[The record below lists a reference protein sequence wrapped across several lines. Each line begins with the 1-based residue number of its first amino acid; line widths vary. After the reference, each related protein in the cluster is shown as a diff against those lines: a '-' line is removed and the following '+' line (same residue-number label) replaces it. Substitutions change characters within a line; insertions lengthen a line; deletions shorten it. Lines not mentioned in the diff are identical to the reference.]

1 MPIMP
6 TIGLDT
12 TTQQHRSMVPGVDFI
27 DPNLLPVASPTV
39 QGIVG
44 LATPAE
50 AIAGL
55 NNTKA
60 VTPADLAA
68 VVALFQDLRIVSMA
82 YDASTGILSLT
93 RSDAVVL
100 SITLTDVEVV
110 TTTAPG
116 TLNDDAIP
124 TDHFG
129 SNNEYLGTPTTWLSL
144 NGFKVTAH

>member
-12 TTQQHRSMVPGVDFI
+12 TTQQHRAMVPGVDFI

-39 QGIVG
+39 PGIVD

-50 AIAGL
+50 TIAGL

-60 VTPADLAA
+60 VTPFDLAA
-68 VVALFQDLRIVSMA
+68 MIATLADLRIVSMA
-82 YDASTGILSLT
+82 YNAATGLLSLT

-110 TTTAPG
+110 TTTAPAVV
-116 TLNDDAIP
+116 NDDPIP

-129 SNNEYLGTPTTWLSL
+129 TNANYLGTPTAWLSI
-144 NGFKVTAH
+144 NGFKVPAY